1 VTKRL
6 GRLVTGAGAVAEWR
20 AAMAVWEEKLRSLQ
34 PPSNAAAD
42 ADGDEV
48 YFAGE
53 DGIQVG
59 VRRALCLDR
68 VCRGA
73 A

>member
-1 VTKRL
+1 
-6 GRLVTGAGAVAEWR
+6 
-20 AAMAVWEEKLRSLQ
+20 MAVWEEKLRSLQ